1 MRLILAS
8 KSPTRAKILKRH
20 AVGFSQVSIDFDED
34 SLGYSNPKDFV
45 YHATKGKIG
54 AYLSKHNLD
63 FPVLCADTVV
73 CADDLI
79 LRKAKDKEDAKEILL
94 RQSGNSVS
102 ILTCMIYKSKKM
114 EFIDLSTTKYLFKP
128 FNMDKLEA
136 YLDGD
141 AWKGKAGACMVE
153 GFCKKYIKEVIGLQ
167 STAMGLSIE
176 RLMPFIELDD
186 VFK

>member
-1 MRLILAS
+1 MKIILAS
-8 KSPTRAKILKRH
+8 KSPTRTMILKNF
-20 AVGFSQVSIDFDED
+20 GIEFSQIGVNFDED
-34 SLGYSNPKDFV
+34 SLKYDRPKDFV
-45 YHATKGKIG
+45 YYATKGKME
-54 AYLSKHNLD
+54 AYLLEHDLEH
-63 FPVLCADTVV
+63 PVLCADTVV

-79 LRKAKDKEDAKEILL
+79 LRKAKDTKDAREILL

-128 FNMDKLEA
+128 FDMDELEA